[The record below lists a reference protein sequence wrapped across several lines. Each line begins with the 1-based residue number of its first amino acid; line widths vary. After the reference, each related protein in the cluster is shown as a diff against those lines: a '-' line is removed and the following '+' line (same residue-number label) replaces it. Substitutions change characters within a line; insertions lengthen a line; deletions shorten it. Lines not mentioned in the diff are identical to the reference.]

1 LQRLRPQGRH
11 QFRRVVEATDV
22 REYGSKPVIGALY
35 VRARFPE
42 DDNEAVAC
50 GRELVEGLL
59 RVPVTTTTN
68 NNQTT
73 TTTPSNTTQT
83 VTTTP
88 SVTPTIPTVSSVPA
102 LVTPSA
108 PSQSTLDLL
117 GEQMQASYQILGL
130 RAILRGAQSDEYTAD
145 SQAMRHVTYGF
156 PITVSTPHR
165 YDNKAAEIEI
175 SVCNPKEVQQ
185 NIPPSLGLMLPQEK
199 TYSVASMVSSSAGL
213 GAGAVIA
220 GVVNIGANFSWTHQT
235 FYLVKQQDTVSLRK
249 DRAEDL
255 SLRQQRSSHDLCL
268 AVPAR
273 VGPEDHRSRS
283 AHDLC
288 TAVLSTLKRS

>member
-102 LVTPSA
+102 LVIPSA

-130 RAILRGAQSDEYTAD
+130 RAMLRGAQSDEYTAD
-145 SQAMRHVTYGF
+145 SQAMRHVTYGL

-165 YDNKAAEIEI
+165 YN
-175 SVCNPKEVQQ
+175 
-185 NIPPSLGLMLPQEK
+185 
-199 TYSVASMVSSSAGL
+199 VASMVSSSAGL